1 MALAASACTGD
12 GSDPAPTTT
21 EVPTTT
27 TVPERVNDGVLSI
40 GVFLPRTGPGAPF
53 GEPMIAA
60 IEDDLEH
67 INELGGA
74 LGQDVEHVIVDEGSG
89 TIEQL
94 LDEGVDAIVGPASSA
109 VALTSL
115 GPAVDA
121 ITGVVVCSPMATT
134 LLLDDYP
141 EKDLLFRTAPSDSLQ
156 MAAIARQAERTG
168 AQTVA
173 IGYLDDPYGRG
184 LEQALREAID
194 SRPVPGVSASVGFGF
209 DEEDLTDVVAELLAD
224 DPGVV
229 VVLGPT
235 DDGSRLLSAIDQAV
249 TDPPP
254 IIVNDSIR
262 QARQI
267 IQSLSPQMR
276 NQLIGVA
283 PKSSAVD
290 GEPEGFFVA
299 HAVDCVNLIVLA
311 ALAGQSD
318 NPTRIRAFMPAVS
331 TGGRI
336 CNSYEACAVL
346 IEQGLGVDYN
356 GLSGAVDLST
366 ATGGD
371 LTRAWFELFGFDANG
386 NEVPLEPFEI
396 SL

>member
-1 MALAASACTGD
+1 MAGACTGD
-12 GSDPAPTTT
+12 GPDTTPSTT

-115 GPAVDA
+115 APAVDA
-121 ITGVVVCSPMATT
+121 NTGVVVCSPMATT

-141 EKDLLFRTAPSDSLQ
+141 DNDLLFRTAPSDSLQ

-173 IGYLDDPYGRG
+173 IGFLDDPYGRG
-184 LEQALREAID
+184 LAEAFEAAMS
-194 SRPVPGVSASVGFGF
+194 SRRVPEVVASVGFSF
-209 DEEDLTDVVAELLAD
+209 DQEDLTDVAAELLAD

-229 VVLGPT
+229 VVLGDA

-249 TDPPP
+249 VEPPP
-254 IIVNDSIR
+254 VIVNDSIR

-267 IQSLSPQMR
+267 IQSLTPAMR
-276 NQLIGVA
+276 TQLSGVA

-290 GEPEGFFVA
+290 GEPAGFFAA

-311 ALAGQSD
+311 ALSGQSD
-318 NPTRIRAFMPAVS
+318 DPTRIRAFMPAVS
-331 TGGRI
+331 TGGRL
-336 CNSYEACAVL
+336 CNTYEACSML

-356 GLSGAVDLST
+356 GLSGPVELST
-366 ATGGD
+366 ANGD
-371 LTRAWFELFGFDANG
+371 LTRGIFESFGFDADG
-386 NEVPLEPFEI
+386 NEVPREPFEV